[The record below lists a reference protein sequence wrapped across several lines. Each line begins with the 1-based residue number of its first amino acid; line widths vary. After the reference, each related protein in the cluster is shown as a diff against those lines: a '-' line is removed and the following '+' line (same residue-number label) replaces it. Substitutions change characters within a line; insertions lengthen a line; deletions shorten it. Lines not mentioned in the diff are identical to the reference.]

1 MSPKIVDTELDSP
14 TNEKKNEIFENEYA
28 QGVPSV
34 TFDALS
40 GMDTKGM
47 TETQIM
53 QVRSAALAAAV
64 AADPLNPRS
73 KASFLL
79 YFCV

>member
-1 MSPKIVDTELDSP
+1 MVPKIVDTELDSP
-14 TNEKKNEIFENEYA
+14 TNEKKNEIFQDEYA
-28 QGVPSV
+28 AQAPQVA
-34 TFDALS
+34 FDAV
-40 GMDTKGM
+40 DTKGM
-47 TETQIM
+47 SSTEMM

-73 KASFLL
+73 KASFML